1 MTVEQ
6 AVDDQFRVR
15 YFGLYI
21 DAISQAINEDGVKV
35 AGYYA
40 WSLMDN
46 FGKQCKYIS
55 FIETNAAQNGLLA
68 TAFDLVLHMWISPQ
82 EHGRQRNLQSI

>member
-1 MTVEQ
+1 MTVEE

-46 FGKQCKYIS
+46 FGTVS
-55 FIETNAAQNGLLA
+55 RST
-68 TAFDLVLHMWISPQ
+68 
-82 EHGRQRNLQSI
+82 

>member
-1 MTVEQ
+1 MSLEQ

-46 FGKQCKYIS
+46 FGMTTGSKRTLCAD
-55 FIETNAAQNGLLA
+55 T
-68 TAFDLVLHMWISPQ
+68 
-82 EHGRQRNLQSI
+82 

>member
-1 MTVEQ
+1 MSVEQ

-15 YFGLYI
+15 YFGLYL

-46 FGKQCKYIS
+46 FGKRCGRES
-55 FIETNAAQNGLLA
+55 LRSANTEQNGLLD
-68 TAFDLVLHMWISPQ
+68 TAFALVLPM
-82 EHGRQRNLQSI
+82 

>member
-1 MTVEQ
+1 MSLEQ
-6 AVDDQFRVR
+6 VVDDQFRVR

-46 FGKQCKYIS
+46 FGRQYL
-55 FIETNAAQNGLLA
+55 AQYSNY
-68 TAFDLVLHMWISPQ
+68 
-82 EHGRQRNLQSI
+82 